1 MQSLSRLI
9 VLLGMVALPVWA
21 AQTIDDDLY
30 ALQLDY
36 QRAEASQ
43 KEATRRVTQTAQEKA
58 TADVRLTD
66 AQLIAQRAADTH
78 ATAQAAE
85 QAALRDLGAARTR
98 LEAAWQ
104 AKQQSASRTVGF

>member
-1 MQSLSRLI
+1 MRILNLTI
-9 VLLGMVALPVWA
+9 ALLATVTLAGCASGLGGG
-21 AQTIDDDLY
+21 
-30 ALQLDY
+30 DY

-43 KEATRRVTQTAQEKA
+43 KEAARRVTQTAQEKA

>member
-43 KEATRRVTQTAQEKA
+43 KEAARRDAGAVDELEVMTGIGADGHRHAKA
-58 TADVRLTD
+58 TLLGDRLD
-66 AQLIAQRAADTH
+66 GVVL
-78 ATAQAAE
+78 
-85 QAALRDLGAARTR
+85 LG
-98 LEAAWQ
+98 
-104 AKQQSASRTVGF
+104 